1 MDKDKSIKLFEQ
13 KTIRTHWDED
23 QEKWFFSIQDVVE
36 VLTDTPNPKDYIK
49 KMKRRDE
56 ELAANWGTL
65 CPLVEMIGADG
76 RRRKIQAA
84 DTQGLLRLIQS
95 IPSKKAEPFKMWL
108 AQVGSERLDETADP
122 ELAIERAL
130 ETYLKKGYSQDWINQ
145 RLKTI
150 EVRKALTDE
159 WDSRGVTQGL
169 EYAILTDEI
178 TRAWSGKTTQQYK
191 ALKGL
196 KKENLRDNMS
206 NVELI
211 LNMLAEASTTEIS
224 QNEKPETF
232 EENKNVARKGGN
244 VAKAARVQLEETTGK
259 SVVTSKN
266 VKDLQALPQSPD
278 TNEDEE

>member
-36 VLTDTPNPKDYIK
+36 ILTDTPNPKDYIK

-178 TRAWSGKTTQQYK
+178 TRAWSGKTTKQYK

-224 QNEKPETF
+224 QNENPETF

-266 VKDLQALPQSPD
+266 AKDLQALPQSPD
-278 TNEDEE
+278 NNGDDE

>member
-13 KTIRTHWDED
+13 KTIRTHWDEA

-178 TRAWSGKTTQQYK
+178 TRAWSGKTTKQYK

-224 QNEKPETF
+224 QNENPETF

-266 VKDLQALPQSPD
+266 AKDLQALPQSPD
-278 TNEDEE
+278 NNGDDE

>member
-13 KTIRTHWDED
+13 KTIRTHWDEE

-36 VLTDTPNPKDYIK
+36 VLADTPNPKDYIK

-56 ELAANWGTL
+56 ELAANWGTI

-178 TRAWSGKTTQQYK
+178 TRAWSGKTTKQYK

-232 EENKNVARKGGN
+232 EGNKSVARKGGK
-244 VAKAARVQLEETTGK
+244 VAKAARVQLEKTTGK
-259 SVVTSKN
+259 SVVTNKN
-266 VKDLQALPQSPD
+266 AKDLQSLPQPPD
-278 TNEDEE
+278 NNEN

>member
-13 KTIRTHWDED
+13 KTIRTHWDEE

-36 VLTDTPNPKDYIK
+36 VLADTPNPKDYIK

-56 ELAANWGTL
+56 ELAANWGTI

-178 TRAWSGKTTQQYK
+178 TRAWSGKTTKQYK

-232 EENKNVARKGGN
+232 EGNKSVARKGGK
-244 VAKAARVQLEETTGK
+244 VAKAARVQLEKTTGK
-259 SVVTSKN
+259 SVVTNKN
-266 VKDLQALPQSPD
+266 AKDLQSLPQPPD
-278 TNEDEE
+278 NNENEE